1 MTDSDYEGCGAGK
14 DFNLEWK
21 TELATL
27 FVLNYFLNS
36 LFQDVLTQE
45 DEE

>member
-1 MTDSDYEGCGAGK
+1 MTDYEECGPRK

-36 LFQDVLTQE
+36 LIQE
-45 DEE
+45 VSTYED

>member
-1 MTDSDYEGCGAGK
+1 MIMK
-14 DFNLEWK
+14 DVGLRQNFKLEWK

-36 LFQDVLTQE
+36 LFQEVLT
-45 DEE
+45 

>member
-1 MTDSDYEGCGAGK
+1 MIKDVGLRK

-27 FVLNYFLNS
+27 FALNYFLNS
-36 LFQDVLTQE
+36 LFQEVLT
-45 DEE
+45 

>member
-1 MTDSDYEGCGAGK
+1 MKDVGLRQ

-36 LFQDVLTQE
+36 LIQE
-45 DEE
+45 VPTYED